1 MGHAPMV
8 PAPTVSVGCVSVGT
22 VVPASI
28 ALTLFANAVSRR
40 ALPDAPEH
48 EAEEPSL
55 EVLALADDDVVD
67 VGRAV
72 VVAREGVG
80 VA

>member
-40 ALPDAPEH
+40 PFPTLPSASPRNRPLRFL
-48 EAEEPSL
+48 PS
-55 EVLALADDDVVD
+55 
-67 VGRAV
+67 RTTT
-72 VVAREGVG
+72 
-80 VA
+80 